1 MFYTALI
8 ISNVVFLALMLVVLF
23 GPATLQVLGVG

>member
-8 ISNVVFLALMLVVLF
+8 ISNVVFLTLMAVLIF
-23 GPATLQVLGVG
+23 PAISQVLGVH